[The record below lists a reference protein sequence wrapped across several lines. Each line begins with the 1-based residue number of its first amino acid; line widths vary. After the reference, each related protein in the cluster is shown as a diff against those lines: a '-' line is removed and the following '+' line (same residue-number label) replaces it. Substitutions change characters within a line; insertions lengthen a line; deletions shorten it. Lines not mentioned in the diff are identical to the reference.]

1 MTYIVHSTRTRREFE
16 SLREA
21 SDFMRED
28 SNSRIYEID
37 GFGNPVKI
45 SPEELI
51 KKLSLED
58 NAHALETENKIVIK
72 NPEML
77 MPDEKKEE
85 ESPTRRYFKYGVLF
99 IMALIVLAIVI
110 FMIIPMINEF
120 SNTFNQI

>member
-1 MTYIVHSTRTRREFE
+1 MTYLVHSTRTRREFE

-21 SDFMRED
+21 SDFMRAD

-37 GFGNPVKI
+37 GFGNPIKI

-51 KKLSLED
+51 KRLSLED
-58 NAHALETENKIVIK
+58 KAHAPETESKIVIK

-77 MPDEKKEE
+77 VPDEKKPE
-85 ESPTRRYFKYGVLF
+85 ESPMRMYFKYGLLF

-120 SNTFNQI
+120 SNTFNRI